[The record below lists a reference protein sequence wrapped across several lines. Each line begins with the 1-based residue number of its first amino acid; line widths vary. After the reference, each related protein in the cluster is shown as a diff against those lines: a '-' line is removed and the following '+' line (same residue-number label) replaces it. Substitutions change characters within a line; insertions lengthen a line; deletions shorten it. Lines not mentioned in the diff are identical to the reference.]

1 MHAQMREAAT
11 KSFLR
16 EMRQR
21 LDKPASLAKGAEA
34 CADAGNVEKG
44 LEVSLGIEQLDYE
57 ANALL
62 NAASMVHRIS
72 KT

>member
-44 LEVSLGIEQLDYE
+44 LEDAVGIEQLDYE